1 MIILDIE
8 TNLDHDIIW
17 CAVTWD
23 EANGFVTW
31 TRDNKGLLQDYLNKH
46 APVVMHNGI
55 GFDAPVLR
63 DVWGVTLYPSQ
74 VIDTL
79 VMSRL
84 YKPDIE
90 GGHSLKAW

>member
-1 MIILDIE
+1 VICLDI
-8 TNLDHDIIW
+8 
-17 CAVTWD
+17 VTWD
-23 EANGFVTW
+23 EENGLRTW
-31 TRDNKGLLQDYLNKH
+31 TEDNNAFFQDYLHQH

-63 DVWGVTLYPSQ
+63 KVWEINLYPSQ
-74 VIDTL
+74 VVDTL

-90 GGHSLKAW
+90 WWSLPQGLGRAS